1 MDAAARMESH
11 SLKRIVPKQRKRKKR
26 DATMRV
32 GVGGIELVKRGASRY
47 DFSDPYHI
55 AIELSWKE
63 FAFAFA
69 GLELAINVVFAL
81 LYHAS
86 PGCVA
91 NMRPGSFSDAFFFSL
106 ETLATVGYGA
116 MAPAT
121 LYGHAVSAIEI
132 VCGMLFTAIM
142 TGLLFV
148 RFSKPRPRI
157 LYSDQ
162 AVVTSHNC
170 SPTLMVRIANGRMTL
185 LTHAMMRLGVLLH
198 EESAEGHSL
207 RRLHDLA
214 LSNASLPLFA
224 LTWTVMH
231 VIDEKSPLAGYDAE
245 RLTECDA
252 RLFLSIEARDH
263 AIGALVH
270 DMRIYTAA
278 EVLFGMHYAEA
289 VTVDDQRRPVADLTR
304 LSLVEP
310 DEPGAC
316 EQPSQQRT
324 SREGL
329 ANVGDKIVRMLDPDR
344 HANQ

>member
-1 MDAAARMESH
+1 M
-11 SLKRIVPKQRKRKKR
+11 KRIVPEQRKRKKR

-32 GVGGIELVKRGASRY
+32 GAGGVELVKRGASRY

-63 FAFAFA
+63 FALAFA

-81 LYHAS
+81 LYLAS

-91 NMRPGSFSDAFFFSL
+91 NMQPDSFSDAFFFSL

-157 LYSDQ
+157 LYADQ

-185 LTHAMMRLGVLLH
+185 LTNATVRLGVLLF
-198 EESAEGHSL
+198 EESAEGQTL
-207 RRLHDLA
+207 RRVHDLG
-214 LSNASLPLFA
+214 LSNASISLFA

-310 DEPGAC
+310 D
-316 EQPSQQRT
+316 PS
-324 SREGL
+324 
-329 ANVGDKIVRMLDPDR
+329 AHPD
-344 HANQ
+344 

>member
-1 MDAAARMESH
+1 
-11 SLKRIVPKQRKRKKR
+11 LKRIVPERKKRKRR

-32 GVGGIELVKRGASRY
+32 GAGAVELVKRGASRY

-55 AIELSWKE
+55 AIELSWKG
-63 FAFAFA
+63 FALAFV
-69 GLELAINVVFAL
+69 GFELGINVVFAL
-81 LYHAS
+81 LYLAS

-91 NMRPGSFSDAFFFSL
+91 NMRPGSFADGFFFSI
-106 ETLATVGYGA
+106 ETLATVGYGV

-132 VCGMLFTAIM
+132 VCGMVFTAIM

-148 RFSKPRPRI
+148 RFSKPRPKI
-157 LYSDQ
+157 LYADQ
-162 AVVTSHNC
+162 AVVTSYNC

-185 LTHAMMRLGVLLH
+185 LTSATVRLGVLLFD
-198 EESAEGHSL
+198 ESAEGHSF
-207 RRLHDLA
+207 RRLHDLD

-245 RLTECDA
+245 RLEEGDA
-252 RLFLSIEARDH
+252 RLFLTIEARDH
-263 AIGALVH
+263 AIGAVVH

-278 EVLFGMHYAEA
+278 EVLFGVHYAEA

-310 DEPGAC
+310 DRTGAC
-316 EQPSQQRT
+316 
-324 SREGL
+324 
-329 ANVGDKIVRMLDPDR
+329 
-344 HANQ
+344 